1 MKVVVFDD
9 GGLMGVETAL
19 WVRDHGHEVG
29 LVSAPTGLDP
39 LTPEQVADA
48 LRDCAV
54 VIDLA
59 HQPPP
64 ATGTFPTA
72 TGTFP
77 TGSGRAGVEAA
88 RLDAWL
94 ASTGRLLRAAT
105 DAGVRHHVC
114 LSAVG
119 ADRVRGEGAFRA
131 LRAREAMIERSGTPY
146 SILRSTQFFEAAEA
160 IADTATMDGVVQVPP
175 LRVQPVSLTDVAMYL
190 AHIAV
195 SRPLGGV
202 REIAGPEQ
210 FGLDRFVR
218 IALATDAAYRPV
230 RTHAHSPFFGARPHP
245 ADLLPGAGAFVA
257 QTSYREWLAGRPAP
271 EVSS

>member
-29 LVSAPTGLDP
+29 MVSAPAGFDA
-39 LTPEQVADA
+39 LTPEEVADA
-48 LRDCAV
+48 LHGCAV
-54 VIDLA
+54 VIDLV

-64 ATGTFPTA
+64 ATGTFPTEN
-72 TGTFP
+72 GT
-77 TGSGRAGVEAA
+77 AG
-88 RLDAWL
+88 
-94 ASTGRLLRAAT
+94 GLLRAAIA
-105 DAGVRHHVC
+105 AGVRHHVC

-119 ADRVRGEGAFRA
+119 VDRVRDDGAFTA
-131 LRAREAMIERSGTPY
+131 LRAREAMIERSGIPH
-146 SILRSTQFFEAAEA
+146 SILRSTQLFEAAEA
-160 IADTATMDGVVQVPP
+160 IADTATEDGAVRVPP

-195 SRPLGGV
+195 SRPLGGA
-202 REIAGPEQ
+202 REIAGPER

-218 IALATDAAYRPV
+218 ISLATDADRRPV
-230 RTHAHSPFFGARPHP
+230 HTHAHSPFLGARPRTV
-245 ADLLPGAGAFVA
+245 DLLPGPGAFVA

>member
-9 GGLMGVETAL
+9 GGLIGVETAL

-29 LVSAPTGLDP
+29 IVSAPAGF
-39 LTPEQVADA
+39 DA
-48 LRDCAV
+48 LAPEEVTDALHDCAV
-54 VIDLA
+54 VIDLV

-64 ATGTFPTA
+64 ATGTIPTENGPA
-72 TGTFP
+72 
-77 TGSGRAGVEAA
+77 SGLLCAA
-88 RLDAWL
+88 IA
-94 ASTGRLLRAAT
+94 
-105 DAGVRHHVC
+105 AGVRHHVC

-119 ADRVRGEGAFRA
+119 VDRVRDDGAFSA
-131 LRAREAMIERSGTPY
+131 LRAREAMIERSGIPH
-146 SILRSTQFFEAAEA
+146 SILRSTQLFEAAEA
-160 IADTATMDGVVQVPP
+160 IADTATEDGTVRVPP

-195 SRPLGGV
+195 SRPLGGA
-202 REIAGPEQ
+202 REIAGPER

-218 IALATDAAYRPV
+218 IALATDADRRPV
-230 RTHAHSPFFGARPHP
+230 HTHANSAFLGARPRTV
-245 ADLLPGAGAFVA
+245 DLLPGPGAFVA

>member
-29 LVSAPTGLDP
+29 MVSAPMGLDS
-39 LTPEQVADA
+39 LTPEEVADA
-48 LRDCAV
+48 LHDCAV

-59 HQPPP
+59 HQPCP
-64 ATGTFPTA
+64 ATGTFPTRN
-72 TGTFP
+72 GQ
-77 TGSGRAGVEAA
+77 AGDEAA
-88 RLDAWL
+88 HLGSWL
-94 ASTGRLLRAAT
+94 SSTGRLLRAAI
-105 DAGVRHHVC
+105 AGGVRHHVC

-119 ADRVRGEGAFRA
+119 VDRVQGEGAFRA
-131 LRAREAMIERSGTPY
+131 LQAREAMIECSGTSY
-146 SILRSTQFFEAAEA
+146 SILRSTQLFEAAEG
-160 IADTATMDGVVQVPP
+160 IADTATEDGVVQVPA

-210 FGLDRFVR
+210 FGLDRFIR
-218 IALATDAAYRPV
+218 IALATDADCRPV
-230 RTHAHSPFFGARPHP
+230 RTHARSPFFGARPRP
-245 ADLLPGAGAFVA
+245 VDLLPGAGAFVA

>member
-1 MKVVVFDD
+1 M
-9 GGLMGVETAL
+9 
-19 WVRDHGHEVG
+19 
-29 LVSAPTGLDP
+29 
-39 LTPEQVADA
+39 
-48 LRDCAV
+48 
-54 VIDLA
+54 
-59 HQPPP
+59 
-64 ATGTFPTA
+64 
-72 TGTFP
+72 
-77 TGSGRAGVEAA
+77 
-88 RLDAWL
+88 
-94 ASTGRLLRAAT
+94 
-105 DAGVRHHVC
+105 RHHVC

-119 ADRVRGEGAFRA
+119 ADRVRGDGAFRA

-160 IADTATMDGVVQVPP
+160 IADTATEDGVVQVPP

-230 RTHAHSPFFGARPHP
+230 RTHAHSPFFGARPHSRGPP
-245 ADLLPGAGAFVA
+245 AGCRRLRRADQLPGMA
-257 QTSYREWLAGRPAP
+257 RRPLPHPRSVPDP
-271 EVSS
+271 EPPPLPLRLRLRQK

>member
-29 LVSAPTGLDP
+29 IVSAPAGFDA
-39 LTPEQVADA
+39 LTPKEVTNA
-48 LRDCAV
+48 LHGCAA
-54 VIDLA
+54 VIDLV
-59 HQPPP
+59 HQPLP
-64 ATGTFPTA
+64 ATGTLPTENS
-72 TGTFP
+72 P
-77 TGSGRAGVEAA
+77 TSG
-88 RLDAWL
+88 
-94 ASTGRLLRAAT
+94 LLRAAI
-105 DAGVRHHVC
+105 DAEVRHHVC

-119 ADRVRGEGAFRA
+119 VDRVRDDGAFTA
-131 LRAREAMIERSGTPY
+131 LRAREAMIERSGIPH
-146 SILRSTQFFEAAEA
+146 SILRSTQLFEAAET
-160 IADTATMDGVVQVPP
+160 IANTATEDGVVRVPP

-195 SRPLGGV
+195 SRPLGGA

-218 IALATDAAYRPV
+218 IALATEADRRPV
-230 RTHAHSPFFGARPHP
+230 HTHIPSHFLGARPRTS
-245 ADLLPGAGAFVA
+245 DLLPGPGAFVA
-257 QTSYREWLAGRPAP
+257 RTTYREWLASRLAP